1 MVPANSVLRSS
12 PSLARGSKVLDHVFV
27 RFILRIHPCL
37 CSLDRQAEGV
47 CDDDRRA
54 RDVAE
59 HEAHDF
65 DVAARAGVGSHLEEG
80 ESGNTAVSE
89 EGRVALPWFGSV
101 ERGI

>member
-1 MVPANSVLRSS
+1 MVPANGVLKSS
-12 PSLARGSKVLDHVFV
+12 PSLTRGSKVLDHVFV
-27 RFILRIHPCL
+27 RFILCIYPCL

-54 RDVAE
+54 GDIAE
-59 HEAHDF
+59 HKTHDF

-80 ESGNTAVSE
+80 EGGNTAVGE
-89 EGRVALPWFGSV
+89 EGRIALPWFGGV